1 MCLFVS
7 LCLGYSPAN
16 SPHLTSAFELDSAV
30 IQFSDSLIAKGLPTE
45 INSETD
51 LAVIIDALSDT
62 LKALELWQFYVLDVQ
77 RERDN
82 IKTALRSGSYKAWSG
97 PIVKGKS
104 VVDLAEIIKGQAMV
118 TGLGALASRFS
129 VYVDA
134 HVAASLVTAAF
145 VEVQDV
151 DDLADAWIRVVDVIN
166 VPLYLEWE
174 EDTKAAVGNLK
185 NRVRYTRLD
194 NHGPKL
200 GKISKE

>member
-1 MCLFVS
+1 
-7 LCLGYSPAN
+7 
-16 SPHLTSAFELDSAV
+16 
-30 IQFSDSLIAKGLPTE
+30 
-45 INSETD
+45 
-51 LAVIIDALSDT
+51 
-62 LKALELWQFYVLDVQ
+62 
-77 RERDN
+77 
-82 IKTALRSGSYKAWSG
+82 
-97 PIVKGKS
+97 
-104 VVDLAEIIKGQAMV
+104 
-118 TGLGALASRFS
+118 
-129 VYVDA
+129 VDA